1 MCGIAGIHF
10 KREVSSA
17 ELDAISAYFA
27 ASLQH
32 RGPDAFGAHRT
43 ARSIFANLR
52 LAIVDRAGGD
62 QPIYAPGGSHGIVY
76 NGEVYNW
83 EDLRRPLEAGGY
95 PFATH
100 ADTEAVLAV
109 YVKKGEKSFAE
120 LNGMFALCIWDEKT
134 GSFTLA
140 RDRFGAKPLYIYED
154 AERFAFASEIKTLLG
169 LPGIDDTLNPLGF
182 QDYLTYRYA
191 LAPHTLF
198 KCIEKLPAGCSLR
211 YDAKGRHLHRFA
223 EIELREPK
231 RPKKPQAYV
240 EELDH
245 ILGNAVRSQLM
256 GEVPIGVLLSG
267 GLDSSAIACY
277 IQRAGAR
284 LKAYSIGFAEV
295 NEFPFSRD
303 VARQFDLDYVEIC
316 MTQEELLAGMDATL
330 LRLDEPIAD
339 PACFAL
345 TRLCEEIKKD
355 VTVVLSGEGGDEM
368 FAGYGQHLFALD
380 PALDRER
387 CFAQFFTY
395 SANYDDAKSWLR
407 DKNLPPEHMRY
418 KAAAYDRADTALNG
432 MLSFELHTW
441 MPENLMMKA
450 DKVLMSHSLEGRF
463 PFLDLE
469 LYNFAARLPQAMK
482 LPSPASSKHVLR
494 TLMTDKLPR
503 SVIERRKMGFTVPP
517 SFFLQRLRARFETA
531 IDALRGQPVADV
543 LDLDAIAQLVRDF
556 YAGQQGIPVFK
567 VWNIFVLVFWFAY
580 AYPLFRKGSAGA
592 NLQSLLRDLDQP
604 GVHLEDVA
612 AGKVPAPQP
621 ALAMPIG
628 RKPRLA
634 VYTVLMGDKEP
645 LGNPLCDLPP
655 GATTDIDID
664 YVCLTDN
671 HALRSDVWTFAYI
684 DSGHLPPEKLSRRP
698 KTMPHAYL
706 ADYDFSLYI
715 DNTVALKRLPALR
728 DLGTARPYL
737 FKVFRHA
744 TRHNPWEEADAVATL
759 GYEDVGTICDQLDF
773 YAQKRPLE
781 SITPLSTCTVILRSH
796 NHAKVAEF
804 GTTWWEEILAFS
816 KRDQLS
822 FDFALANTGCAVEY
836 FNGYTNDNEFIRWPV
851 RPRERR
857 VLASFDAKRYAWMH
871 RNDPEAAKNP
881 RAHFLAHEHGDGATY
896 AHTIPLFDY
905 ICHKQGSSLGSHVSP
920 RRGVGVALGDILS
933 RYREGSG
940 KLLLVRIRDEA
951 APLRFV
957 AEELD
962 PASTAV
968 SMMLNKYKAQTF
980 DLSAADLR
988 QPVVF
993 GNSPDRY
1000 DAMVFIGLPPDC
1012 MPALIGKFSGLLSPA
1027 GGLVAVAAAG
1037 ECDLGAI
1044 KSAQEQITQQFGTAT
1059 KVSVGPSRHDDRR
1072 DPVANSLV
1080 CFEWSVAGA
1089 LLAERARQ
1097 EAPAIIG
1104 GGNLPG
1110 RSATAL
1116 HMAFCDGGLSNRLN
1130 ALIFALILRR
1140 KFGHR
1145 WAASWPKNTWCG
1157 AAFDRLFEIDVPIHD
1172 YPINYF
1178 KEHENE
1184 YLLLMHENQC
1194 DFNPERIVINKGLTS
1209 YDQYKG
1215 ILDANERVLYYN
1227 NLFPPFV
1234 TFDDMKLG
1242 LASLRIEAG
1251 VRQRAEAFCAEHRI
1265 DASVL
1270 GLHIRKTDFGG
1281 NVNDDELFKLAASS
1295 QHRFFVCS
1303 DDKGVNERFSQL
1315 SNCAV
1320 FEKSYFP
1327 QKAQD
1332 SGEWLHWVT
1341 DAEGRKFPFN
1351 IDRSEESV
1359 VEGLVDLLILSRTTL
1374 VKTSHST
1381 FLTMA
1386 GIFKGTGFF

>member
-10 KREVSSA
+10 KRDVSSD
-17 ELDAISAYFA
+17 ELDAVADYFA
-27 ASLQH
+27 ASLHH

-43 ARSIFANLR
+43 PRGVFANLR

-62 QPIYAPGGSHGIVY
+62 QPIYVPGGKQGIVY

-83 EDLRRPLEAGGY
+83 EELRRPLEAGGY
-95 PFATH
+95 PFTTH
-100 ADTEAVLAV
+100 ADTEAVLAAFA
-109 YVKKGEKSFAE
+109 KKGEKSFAE
-120 LNGMFALCIWDEKT
+120 LNGMFALCIWDERT
-134 GSFTLA
+134 DSFTLA

-154 AERFAFASEIKTLLG
+154 EDCFAFASEIKTLLG
-169 LPGIDDTLNPLGF
+169 LPGIDHTLNPLGF
-182 QDYLTYRYA
+182 QDYLTYRYT

-198 KCIEKLPAGCSLR
+198 KRIEKLPAGCSLR
-211 YDAKGRHLHRFA
+211 FDAKGRHVKRFA

-240 EELDH
+240 EELDE

-303 VARQFDLDYVEIC
+303 VAKQFDLEYVEIC

-345 TRLCEEIKKD
+345 TRLCEEIRKD

-380 PALDRER
+380 PSLDRER
-387 CFAQFFTY
+387 CFAQFFTH
-395 SANYDDAKSWLR
+395 SANYDDARSWLR
-407 DKNLPPEHMRY
+407 DKSLPPEHMRY
-418 KAAAYDRADTALNG
+418 KASAYDRADTALNG
-432 MLSFELHTW
+432 MQSFELHTW

-463 PFLDLE
+463 PFLDLK
-469 LYNFAARLPQAMK
+469 LYDFAARLPQAMK

-494 TLMTDKLPR
+494 TLMADKLPR

-517 SFFLQRLRARFETA
+517 SFFLLRLRERFEAA
-531 IDALRGQPVADV
+531 IDVLRSQPVAEV
-543 LDLDAIAQLVRDF
+543 LDLDAIAQLVRNF

-580 AYPLFRKGSAGA
+580 AYPLFKAGRR
-592 NLQSLLRDLDQP
+592 LDGMLRDLGQP
-604 GVHLEDVA
+604 GVRLEDAA
-612 AGKVPAPQP
+612 AGKLPEAQP
-621 ALAMPIG
+621 ALAMPVG

-634 VYTVLMGDKEP
+634 VYTALLGDKEP
-645 LGNPLCDLPP
+645 LGNPLCDLPA

-664 YVCLTDN
+664 YVCFTDN
-671 HALRSDVWTFAYI
+671 HSLESEVWNFVYI
-684 DSGHLPPEKLSRRP
+684 DSGHLPAEKLSRRP

-715 DNTVALKRLPALR
+715 DNTVALKRLPCLR
-728 DLGTARPYL
+728 DLTTSRPYL

-759 GYEDVGTICDQLDF
+759 GYEDVDTICTQLDF
-773 YAQKRPLE
+773 YAKQRPLE
-781 SITPLSTCTVILRSH
+781 TITPLSTCTVILRSH
-796 NHAKVAEF
+796 AYPKVAEF
-804 GTTWWEEILAFS
+804 GTQWWEEILAFS

-822 FDFALANTGCAVEY
+822 FDYALANTGCAVEY
-836 FNGYTNDNEFIRWPV
+836 FSGLTNDNDFIRWPV

-871 RNDPEAAKNP
+871 RGDPEAAKNP

-896 AHTIPLFDY
+896 AHTIPLFEY
-905 ICHKQGSSLGSHVSP
+905 ICHKRGSSLGSHVSP
-920 RRGVGVALGDILS
+920 RRGVGIALGDVLS
-933 RYREGSG
+933 RYRETSG
-940 KLLLVRIRDEA
+940 KLLLVRVRDDV
-951 APLRFV
+951 APLRFLD
-957 AEELD
+957 EELD
-962 PASTAV
+962 PASLAV
-968 SMMLNKYKAQTF
+968 SMMLNKHRAQTF
-980 DLSAADLR
+980 DISAADLR
-988 QPVVF
+988 KPEVVF
-993 GNSPDRY
+993 GNAPDRF
-1000 DAMVFIGLPPDC
+1000 DVLVALGLPPDC
-1012 MPALIGKFSGLLSPA
+1012 MPLLVGKFAGLLNPA
-1027 GGLVAVAAAG
+1027 GGLLVALAAG
-1037 ECDLGAI
+1037 ECDLGDV
-1044 KSAQEQITQQFGTAT
+1044 KSAQEQIAKQFGTPA
-1059 KVSVGPSRHDDRR
+1059 KVSAGPSRHDDRR
-1072 DPVANSLV
+1072 DPVANSLL
-1080 CFEWSVAGA
+1080 CFEWSIAGA
-1089 LLAERARQ
+1089 LHAERERLGMSATV
-1097 EAPAIIG
+1097 G
-1104 GGNLPG
+1104 GSLPG
-1110 RSATAL
+1110 RSAAAM
-1116 HMAFCDGGLSNRLN
+1116 HVAFCDGGLSNRLN
-1130 ALIFALILRR
+1130 ALIFALILRQ

-1145 WAASWPKNTWCG
+1145 WAVSWPKNTWCG
-1157 AAFDRLFEIDVPIHD
+1157 AAFDRLFQIDLPVQD
-1172 YPINYF
+1172 RTINYF
-1178 KEHENE
+1178 KEHEQE

-1194 DFNPERIVINKGLTS
+1194 DFSPERVVINKGLTS
-1209 YDQYKG
+1209 YEQYGG
-1215 ILDANERVLYYN
+1215 ILNANRQVLYYN
-1227 NLFPPFV
+1227 NLIPPFA
-1234 TFDDMKLG
+1234 TFDDMRLG
-1242 LASLRIEAG
+1242 LASLRLEPG
-1251 VRQRAEAFCAEHRI
+1251 VRARAEAFCAEQHI
-1265 DASVL
+1265 DGSVL

-1281 NVNDDELFKLAASS
+1281 SVNDDELFKLAAAS

-1303 DDKGVNERFSQL
+1303 DDKAVNERFAQL
-1315 SNCAV
+1315 ANCAV
-1320 FEKSYFP
+1320 FEKSFFP
-1327 QKAQD
+1327 QKSQD
-1332 SGEWLHWVT
+1332 SGDWLHWVT

-1359 VEGLVDLLILSRTTL
+1359 VEGLIDLLILSRTTL

-1386 GIFKGTGFF
+1386 GIFKATGFF